1 MCNSNFRA
9 SFVRQRQT
17 EMSVL
22 AVLTYLDSVVS
33 SDYDIILSDKDN
45 RGNDTR
51 KTRKASN
58 VITAQS
64 FSSIFLADD
73 KISSSNHMTEFWY

>member
-1 MCNSNFRA
+1 
-9 SFVRQRQT
+9 
-17 EMSVL
+17 MSVL
-22 AVLTYLDSVVS
+22 AVLTYLDSVIS
-33 SDYDIILSDKDN
+33 SEYDSILSDEEN
-45 RGNDTR
+45 GGSNSR
-51 KTRKASN
+51 KTKKASN